1 MSPYFVGK
9 NYDGLFI
16 ENSGPELIYSSVLV
30 TVFKGCFSKVILI
43 QFRGEFFSLLK
54 LPAIFLRSFKAI

>member
-1 MSPYFVGK
+1 MSAYFVGK

-30 TVFKGCFSKVILI
+30 TVFKGC
-43 QFRGEFFSLLK
+43 QFFEGNFDS
-54 LPAIFLRSFKAI
+54 I